1 MGRFAHQPVSVRL
14 SGCDPVRAGVAA
26 GPQRDPFQ
34 SLSMNGPIAR
44 NVLDV
49 ALMLDAEVGGD
60 ARFPLALEAPLR
72 SFQEAALN
80 PLTPPRI
87 GFTPDLGI
95 GPVDPEVAEI
105 CRAGATRF
113 AEAGAIVEESTPDF
127 SGALDTFQTLR
138 ASAFVVNRA
147 PLLEKHRDKMK
158 PEMIWNIE
166 KGMAQS
172 SGDLSI
178 ALRERGCA
186 LPARLQHGLRIMTC
200 LPVRRRSSRLL
211 MWICAMSS
219 AWARMSSRTM
229 STGSTSPLQS
239 R

>member
-1 MGRFAHQPVSVRL
+1 M
-14 SGCDPVRAGVAA
+14 
-26 GPQRDPFQ
+26 
-34 SLSMNGPIAR
+34 
-44 NVLDV
+44 
-49 ALMLDAEVGGD
+49 
-60 ARFPLALEAPLR
+60 
-72 SFQEAALN
+72 
-80 PLTPPRI
+80 
-87 GFTPDLGI
+87 

-178 ALRERGCA
+178 ALRERGA
-186 LPARLQHGLRIMTC
+186 LYQRVAAWFEDYDVLACPAAIV
-200 LPVRRRSSRLL
+200 PLL